1 VLHPPAVVAG
11 LDDVAVVGETIEQGR
26 GHLGVAEHRRS
37 LGELQVGGD
46 DDRGVLVEAADQ
58 VEQQLA
64 AGLGERQVA
73 QLVEDQEIEPD
84 QLLCQSPR
92 LGVVRLVVEAM
103 PMACG

>member
-1 VLHPPAVVAG
+1 
-11 LDDVAVVGETIEQGR
+11 
-26 GHLGVAEHRRS
+26 
-37 LGELQVGGD
+37 
-46 DDRGVLVEAADQ
+46 